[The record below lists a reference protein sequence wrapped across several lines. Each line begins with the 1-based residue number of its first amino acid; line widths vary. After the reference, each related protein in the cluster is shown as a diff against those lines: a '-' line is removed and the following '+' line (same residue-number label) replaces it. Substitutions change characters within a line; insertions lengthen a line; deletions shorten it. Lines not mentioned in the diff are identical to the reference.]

1 MFSKR
6 CSEDLSK
13 RGACR
18 GKVNIGSM
26 LFVIAI
32 FAGGYVGWKYWVP
45 HWEYLKMK
53 RIMKDVALTYQ
64 VTDSAQAAKDELL
77 MLMRQEH
84 ISYDISDKDC
94 LFHEGRS
101 QLSIECE
108 WTATIEI
115 ALPNKTIDLSKSY
128 RRYISVGSNG
138 IIEEY

>member
-1 MFSKR
+1 MMSMKR
-6 CSEDLSK
+6 V
-13 RGACR
+13 RG
-18 GKVNIGSM
+18 GKVNLGGI
-26 LFVIAI
+26 I
-32 FAGGYVGWKYWVP
+32 FLLLLSAGGYIGWKYWVP

-77 MLMRQEH
+77 LLMRQEH

-94 LFHEGRS
+94 LFHEGKS

-108 WTATIEI
+108 WVATIELE
-115 ALPNKTIDLSKSY
+115 LPNKTVDLSKPY
-128 RRYISVGSNG
+128 RRYISVNANG